1 MGCNIAICDDSSA
14 DRQYIADM
22 VNKWAEQSGKAV
34 FLTMFPSAENFLFR
48 YRDKS
53 DYDILLLDIEMGG
66 MDGVS
71 MAKELRRVDDAVQI
85 IFITGYSDYISE
97 GYDVAA
103 LHYLMKPVREEK
115 LFSVL
120 DRAAEKLLKNER
132 MLTFEVGGEMLRV
145 PVFRIRYAEVYGN
158 YYGTPKQKVLDR
170 LNAGEDI
177 LLEIDTQGA
186 LNVMKAMPEGL
197 FIFLLPPSLEELANR
212 LKGRGTETEESLQ
225 RRLGA
230 AVDEIKI
237 AHNYRYVV
245 VNDKVEAAEK
255 AIAGIIEAEH
265 HRTDLNEELLAGLQ
279 QWKENA

>member
-1 MGCNIAICDDSSA
+1 MRKGLLILISGPSGTGKGTVCDLLRKNQPEISYSISA
-14 DRQYIADM
+14 TTRQPRPG
-22 VNKWAEQSGKAV
+22 EQ
-34 FLTMFPSAENFLFR
+34 
-48 YRDKS
+48 
-53 DYDILLLDIEMGG
+53 
-66 MDGVS
+66 DGVNYYFYD
-71 MAKELRRVDDAVQI
+71 KEKFRQMIDA
-85 IFITGYSDYISE
+85 GE
-97 GYDVAA
+97 
-103 LHYLMKPVREEK
+103 
-115 LFSVL
+115 
-120 DRAAEKLLKNER
+120 LLEW
-132 MLTFEVGGEMLRV
+132 
-145 PVFRIRYAEVYGN
+145 AEVYGN

-186 LNVMKAMPEGL
+186 LNVMKAVPEGL

>member
-1 MGCNIAICDDSSA
+1 MRKGLLILISGPSGTGKGTVCDLLRKNHPEISYSISA
-14 DRQYIADM
+14 TTRQPRPG
-22 VNKWAEQSGKAV
+22 EQ
-34 FLTMFPSAENFLFR
+34 
-48 YRDKS
+48 
-53 DYDILLLDIEMGG
+53 
-66 MDGVS
+66 DGVNYCFYD
-71 MAKELRRVDDAVQI
+71 KEKFRQMIDA
-85 IFITGYSDYISE
+85 GE
-97 GYDVAA
+97 
-103 LHYLMKPVREEK
+103 
-115 LFSVL
+115 
-120 DRAAEKLLKNER
+120 LLEW
-132 MLTFEVGGEMLRV
+132 
-145 PVFRIRYAEVYGN
+145 AEVYGN

-186 LNVMKAMPEGL
+186 LNVMKAVPEGL

>member
-1 MGCNIAICDDSSA
+1 MRKGLLILISGPSGTGKGTVCDLLRKNHPEISYSISA
-14 DRQYIADM
+14 TTRQPRPG
-22 VNKWAEQSGKAV
+22 EQ
-34 FLTMFPSAENFLFR
+34 
-48 YRDKS
+48 
-53 DYDILLLDIEMGG
+53 
-66 MDGVS
+66 DGVNYYFYD
-71 MAKELRRVDDAVQI
+71 KEKFRQMIDA
-85 IFITGYSDYISE
+85 GE
-97 GYDVAA
+97 
-103 LHYLMKPVREEK
+103 
-115 LFSVL
+115 
-120 DRAAEKLLKNER
+120 LLEW
-132 MLTFEVGGEMLRV
+132 
-145 PVFRIRYAEVYGN
+145 AEVYGN

-186 LNVMKAMPEGL
+186 LNVMRAVPEGL

>member
-1 MGCNIAICDDSSA
+1 MRKGLLILISGPSGTGKGTVCDLLRKNHPEISYSISA
-14 DRQYIADM
+14 TTRQPRPG
-22 VNKWAEQSGKAV
+22 EQ
-34 FLTMFPSAENFLFR
+34 
-48 YRDKS
+48 
-53 DYDILLLDIEMGG
+53 
-66 MDGVS
+66 DGVNYYFYD
-71 MAKELRRVDDAVQI
+71 KEKFRQMIDA
-85 IFITGYSDYISE
+85 GE
-97 GYDVAA
+97 
-103 LHYLMKPVREEK
+103 
-115 LFSVL
+115 
-120 DRAAEKLLKNER
+120 LLEW
-132 MLTFEVGGEMLRV
+132 
-145 PVFRIRYAEVYGN
+145 AEVYGN

-279 QWKENA
+279 QWKENV

>member
-1 MGCNIAICDDSSA
+1 MRKGLLILISGPSGTGKGTVCDLLRKNHPEISYSISA
-14 DRQYIADM
+14 TTRQPRPG
-22 VNKWAEQSGKAV
+22 EQ
-34 FLTMFPSAENFLFR
+34 
-48 YRDKS
+48 
-53 DYDILLLDIEMGG
+53 
-66 MDGVS
+66 DGVNYYFYD
-71 MAKELRRVDDAVQI
+71 KEKFRQMIDA
-85 IFITGYSDYISE
+85 GE
-97 GYDVAA
+97 
-103 LHYLMKPVREEK
+103 
-115 LFSVL
+115 
-120 DRAAEKLLKNER
+120 LLEW
-132 MLTFEVGGEMLRV
+132 
-145 PVFRIRYAEVYGN
+145 AEVYGN

-186 LNVMKAMPEGL
+186 LNVMKAVPEGL

-279 QWKENA
+279 QWKENV

>member
-1 MGCNIAICDDSSA
+1 MRKGLLILISGPSGTGKGTVCDLLRKNHPEISYSISA
-14 DRQYIADM
+14 TTRQPRPG
-22 VNKWAEQSGKAV
+22 EQ
-34 FLTMFPSAENFLFR
+34 
-48 YRDKS
+48 
-53 DYDILLLDIEMGG
+53 
-66 MDGVS
+66 DGVNYYFYD
-71 MAKELRRVDDAVQI
+71 KEKFRQMIDA
-85 IFITGYSDYISE
+85 GE
-97 GYDVAA
+97 
-103 LHYLMKPVREEK
+103 
-115 LFSVL
+115 
-120 DRAAEKLLKNER
+120 LLEW
-132 MLTFEVGGEMLRV
+132 
-145 PVFRIRYAEVYGN
+145 AEVYGN

-186 LNVMKAMPEGL
+186 LNVMKAVPEGL

-245 VNDKVEAAEK
+245 VNDKVEAAEE